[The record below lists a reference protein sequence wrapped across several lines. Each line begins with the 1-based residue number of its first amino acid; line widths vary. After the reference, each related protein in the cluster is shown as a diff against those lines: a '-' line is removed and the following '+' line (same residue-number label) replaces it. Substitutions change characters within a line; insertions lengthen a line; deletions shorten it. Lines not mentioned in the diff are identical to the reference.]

1 MAGMDEGH
9 PSNSEGGD
17 PPKKSRVT
25 DILDSGIFTRGKEAS
40 GSTADAAANSNAQSS
55 EHVSDAAN
63 ASVTQE
69 KQQQRALMLAEK
81 YEKRLAGG
89 KTSKTSTPNAASSS
103 APAATPSPAVS
114 KRSVKPT
121 TSTSSGTAATQ
132 RHTTQ
137 QKIHTLGDIDTT
149 DGTRDATVAGDRRK
163 TNATSFSSPAGR
175 TRKPRCLLRRNVKE
189 PIFPGKLILT
199 ISTSTAMIL
208 VFVFQLFINLMTF
221 NGRCMSNVDY
231 SVLVND
237 KPIFSPLG
245 YVACE
250 RSLMTK
256 ASERGTFGYGAAD
269 FGYPADTVHD
279 GHLGASDASIDGPN
293 YRLVD
298 SIGCMNSNKVRLY
311 GETFRL
317 WTAIFLHAG
326 VQHLL
331 LNLFVNVQLLY
342 VIEPDWGFCRTL
354 VVYLLSGYMGNLAHG
369 GMAPCLNAVG
379 ASGAVFGLCGAL
391 IPYCI
396 EHWDTL
402 IAPQYLVLESMV
414 FLLFELFLPKGATS
428 TWAHLGGYITGL
440 CLGFMTIKSVSLFD
454 RGTII
459 QRLSLRWFPNKLSDE
474 TRQKYRA
481 EVLKATQAEEMRRI
495 QYETGAKANGKQ
507 FRFLKRV
514 LGIYPYGPYRN
525 RLRDVITRIVF
536 LCIGG
541 LFFSYFYMV
550 MYVESF
556 YSKISAETS
565 PFFCKNCFCGYI
577 LDSHPIEIVNARIS
591 NVTGKFYCFLN
602 QDAHKLYCD
611 EKTRDLVAMRVALE
625 GPGPHKDL

>member
-17 PPKKSRVT
+17 APKKSRVA
-25 DILDSGIFTRGKEAS
+25 DILDSGIFTRGKKSS

-55 EHVSDAAN
+55 ERVSDAAN

-69 KQQQRALMLAEK
+69 KPQQRALMLAEK

-89 KTSKTSTPNAASSS
+89 KTSKTSTPDAASSS
-103 APAATPSPAVS
+103 APAASSSPAVS

-121 TSTSSGTAATQ
+121 TSTSSGTAATR

-137 QKIHTLGDIDTT
+137 QKIHTLSDIDST
-149 DGTRDATVAGDRRK
+149 DGTRDATVADDRRK
-163 TNATSFSSPAGR
+163 DNATSFSSPAGR
-175 TRKPRCLLRRNVKE
+175 TRRAKCLLRRNVKE

-199 ISTSTAMIL
+199 ISTTTAML
-208 VFVFQLFINLMTF
+208 LMFVFQLFINLMTF
-221 NGRCMSNVDY
+221 NGRCMSKVDY
-231 SVLVND
+231 SVRMGG

-250 RSLMTK
+250 RNLMTK
-256 ASERGTFGYGAAD
+256 ASDRGTFGYAAVD
-269 FGYPADTVHD
+269 RGFPPENVYT
-279 GHLGASDASIDGPN
+279 GHLGASEASVDGPN
-293 YRLVD
+293 HRLVD
-298 SIGCMNSNKVRLY
+298 SIGCVNSNKIRLY

-326 VQHLL
+326 VQHIL
-331 LNLFVNVQLLY
+331 LNMFVNVQLLY

-354 VVYLLSGYMGNLAHG
+354 VVYLLSGYIGNLTHG
-369 GMAPCLNAVG
+369 SMAPCINAVG
-379 ASGAVFGLCGAL
+379 ASGSVFGLCGAL

-414 FLLFELFLPKGATS
+414 FLLFELFLPNGSTS
-428 TWAHLGGYITGL
+428 TWAHLGGYIAGL

-459 QRLSLRWFPNKLSDE
+459 QRLALRWFPNKLSDE
-474 TRQKYRA
+474 RRQKYRA

-495 QYETGAKANGKQ
+495 QYEKEAKANGKK
-507 FRFLKRV
+507 FRFLKRL

-525 RLRDVITRIVF
+525 RLRDVITRTVF

-541 LFFSYFYMV
+541 LFFSYFYMA
-550 MYVESF
+550 MHVESF
-556 YSKISAETS
+556 YSKINAETS
-565 PFFCKNCFCGYI
+565 PIFCKHCYCGYI
-577 LDSHPIEIVNARIS
+577 LDSHPLEVVNAHIS

-602 QDAHKLYCD
+602 RETYNLYCD
-611 EKTRDLVAMRVALE
+611 EQTRDLVAMRVALE
-625 GPGPHKDL
+625 APGPHKDL